1 MQPKL
6 KGSRKLIIK
15 SIKMYTVV
23 VILILIVSVLLGLIV
38 LVQNSKGGGLVS
50 NFGGANQMMGV
61 RQTSDFLEKATWT
74 LGGVLVVL
82 CLISSVT
89 LPKNS
94 KEGAPKGEVENVV
107 APLAPVETPEAT
119 TTMPA
124 ASETPAEA
132 TEAPAE
138 APAE

>member
-1 MQPKL
+1 
-6 KGSRKLIIK
+6 
-15 SIKMYTVV
+15 MYTAL
-23 VILILIVSVLLGLIV
+23 VITILFVSVLLGLIV

-74 LGGVLVVL
+74 LGGILVVL
-82 CLISSVT
+82 CLLSSIT

-94 KEGAPKGEVENVV
+94 KEGTPKSELENVI
-107 APLAPVETPEAT
+107 APLPTVETPAAT
-119 TTMPA
+119 TDMPVSSDA
-124 ASETPAEA
+124 PAEA

>member
-1 MQPKL
+1 
-6 KGSRKLIIK
+6 
-15 SIKMYTVV
+15 MYTAL
-23 VILILIVSVLLGLIV
+23 VITILFVSVLLGLIV

-74 LGGVLVVL
+74 LGGILVVL
-82 CLISSVT
+82 CLLSSIT

-94 KEGAPKGEVENVV
+94 KEGTPKSELENVI
-107 APLAPVETPEAT
+107 APLPTVETPAAT
-119 TTMPA
+119 TDMPA
-124 ASETPAEA
+124 SSDAPAEA
-132 TEAPAE
+132 TEAPTE

>member
-1 MQPKL
+1 
-6 KGSRKLIIK
+6 
-15 SIKMYTVV
+15 MYTAL
-23 VILILIVSVLLGLIV
+23 VITILFVSVLLGLIV

-74 LGGVLVVL
+74 LGAILVVL
-82 CLISSVT
+82 CLLSSIT

-94 KEGAPKGEVENVV
+94 KEGTPKSELENVI
-107 APLAPVETPEAT
+107 APLPTVETPAAT
-119 TTMPA
+119 TDMPVSSDA
-124 ASETPAEA
+124 PAEA